1 MPAAPPA
8 EPTDR
13 LDAAVA
19 IEEGPSPRG
28 RLGAYALTRRATQ
41 GVGLIYLSL
50 VVLIPLAALLT
61 KAFSGGPGAFWDAV
75 SAPESLDALGLTL
88 LCAAVGAAV
97 NAVAGLA
104 TAWVLVRDRFVGQGL
119 LNSVIDLPFALPTV
133 VAGVTLYTLYGPL
146 SPLHVNVTGTW
157 VGITLAITFVTLP
170 FTVRAVQPVLQSM
183 TFSAEAAASTL
194 GASAPRV
201 FATVTLPALAPAL
214 LTGTGLAF
222 ARAIG
227 EYGSVVFISNNLPYR
242 SQVASSYI
250 YSLTT
255 SGQTPAAGAVAVAL
269 LAIALV
275 VLVAVG
281 VASRRLTAG
290 RR

>member
-1 MPAAPPA
+1 MPPA
-8 EPTDR
+8 ELTAPD
-13 LDAAVA
+13 VSV
-19 IEEGPSPRG
+19 EEGPSPRP
-28 RLGAYALTRRATQ
+28 LLDAYAHTRRGAQ
-41 GVGLIYLSL
+41 GVGLLYLSL
-50 VVLIPLAALLT
+50 IVLIPLAALLT
-61 KAFSGGPGAFWDAV
+61 KAFSGGVGAFWDAV
-75 SAPESLDALGLTL
+75 SAKESLDALGLTL
-88 LCAAVGAAV
+88 LCAAVGSLV

-104 TAWVLVRDRFVGQGL
+104 TAWVLVRDRFPGQGL

-146 SPLHVNVTGTW
+146 SPMHVNVTGMW

-170 FTVRAVQPVLQSM
+170 FTVRAVQPVLQAM
-183 TFSAEAAASTL
+183 TFSAESAASTL

-201 FATVTLPALAPAL
+201 FATVTLPALLPAL

-242 SQVASSYI
+242 SQVASSYV

-255 SGQTPAAGAVAVAL
+255 SGQTASAGAVAVAL
-269 LAIALV
+269 LSIALI
-275 VLVAVG
+275 VLVTLG
-281 VASRRLTAG
+281 VVSHRLTKD